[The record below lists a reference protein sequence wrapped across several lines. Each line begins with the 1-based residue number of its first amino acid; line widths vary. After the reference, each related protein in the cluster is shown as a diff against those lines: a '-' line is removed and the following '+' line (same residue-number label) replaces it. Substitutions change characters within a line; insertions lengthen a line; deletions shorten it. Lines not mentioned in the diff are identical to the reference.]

1 MHVHMLYI
9 SSSVRVLFHVKKPEL
24 EHKKKKK
31 KKQILLVIL
40 RKHSD
45 AFCFLSMLNENCI
58 TLSYAALRS
67 MDEVNVV

>member
-24 EHKKKKK
+24 ELKKKK